1 MTTAQYLRLDQGPID
16 EIDAALFNGDM
27 FFNHENIQAFREQI
41 VRWAQQLVVCE
52 QIANEIE
59 QRDQR

>member
-27 FFNHENIQAFREQI
+27 FFNRENIQALREQLA
-41 VRWAQQLVVCE
+41 RWERQIAVCE

-59 QRDQR
+59 QGDQR